1 VKRLAAETGARRI
14 KKNQFEVLKMK
25 RNPYTPLGPEDSHGS
40 ERQKSGNAPA
50 KGEKPDSKKAGGDGQ
65 PGQQK
70 RGTFKNSPGR
80 VSADIR
86 D

>member
-1 VKRLAAETGARRI
+1 
-14 KKNQFEVLKMK
+14 MK
-25 RNPYTPLGPEDSHGS
+25 RNNLFVPLGSEDSHGS

-50 KGEKPDSKKAGGDGQ
+50 KGEKHDSKKAGDGQ
-65 PGQQK
+65 PGEQK

-80 VSADIR
+80 SNQDISR

>member
-1 VKRLAAETGARRI
+1 
-14 KKNQFEVLKMK
+14 MK
-25 RNPYTPLGPEDSHGS
+25 RNNLFVPLGSEDSHGS

-50 KGEKPDSKKAGGDGQ
+50 KGEKHDSKKAGDGQ
-65 PGQQK
+65 PGELK

>member
-1 VKRLAAETGARRI
+1 
-14 KKNQFEVLKMK
+14 MK
-25 RNPYTPLGPEDSHGS
+25 RNLFTPLGPEDSHGS

-50 KGEKPDSKKAGGDGQ
+50 KGEKHNSKKAGDGQ
-65 PGQQK
+65 PGEQE

>member
-1 VKRLAAETGARRI
+1 
-14 KKNQFEVLKMK
+14 MK
-25 RNPYTPLGPEDSHGS
+25 RNLYLPLAPEDSHGS

-50 KGEKPDSKKAGGDGQ
+50 KGENHDSKKAGDGQ
-65 PGQQK
+65 PGEQK

>member
-1 VKRLAAETGARRI
+1 
-14 KKNQFEVLKMK
+14 MK
-25 RNPYTPLGPEDSHGS
+25 RNLYMPLGPEDSHGS

-50 KGEKPDSKKAGGDGQ
+50 KGENHDSPKADREGQ

-80 VSADIR
+80 SNQDISR